1 MTANEVLKNLKAMI
15 GKEMDFDDVVCAF
28 EDFEEGGE
36 TSVYVG
42 ESNNNGYDY
51 IAYIDVPE
59 STQFLIKVNHEDVI
73 EDVWM
78 L

>member
-1 MTANEVLKNLKAMI
+1 MKADEVLKNLKAMI
-15 GKEMDFDDVVCAF
+15 GKEIYFYDVVCAF

-36 TSVYVG
+36 TNVYVG

-51 IAYIDVPE
+51 IAYIDAPE